1 MEKNKAEVRTLTV
14 QPIVFT
20 VIVAVYNAQRTIDR
34 CLQSLLQQT
43 LDAFEVIC
51 VDDFSTDN
59 SLERLARYA
68 LGDSRIRVVTLIKN
82 SGPAHARNVALSQA
96 RGQYVC
102 FLDSDD
108 WMSADALQQVADCF
122 ARHDDTD
129 CVLFRVVNVEEDGR
143 AHDYP
148 MMAQRYDGRTAFIH
162 SLTWA
167 LHGCYAVRTA
177 LHKATPY
184 DETCRTY
191 SDDNTTRM
199 HYLRSRYVDCC
210 QGVYY
215 YWQHAGSIT
224 HTQGLSRFDY
234 LKATASMRRQIIEA
248 RQPDE
253 IVQRYE
259 AVRWLV
265 VVDCFGYYC
274 KHKDGWT
281 RGERLR
287 ALAMLRAAWRD
298 IHFNQ
303 IASRYKRKL
312 GYRPFS
318 ASWCCFYAQERLY
331 FFLKRL
337 LRR

>member
-1 MEKNKAEVRTLTV
+1 MEKDKAEIGTIAP

-20 VIVAVYNAQRTIDR
+20 VIVAVYNAQHTIDR
-34 CLQSLLQQT
+34 CIQSLMQQT
-43 LDAFEVIC
+43 LEAFEVIC
-51 VDDFSTDN
+51 VDDMSADN
-59 SLERLARYA
+59 SLEQLARYA
-68 LGDSRIRVVTLIKN
+68 LVDNRIRVVSLSKN
-82 SGPAHARNVALSQA
+82 RGPAHARNVALSKA

-108 WMSADALQQVADCF
+108 WMSADALQQAADCF

-143 AHDYP
+143 EHDYQMVP
-148 MMAQRYDGRTAFIH
+148 QRYDGRTAFIH

-177 LHKATPY
+177 LHKAVPY

-215 YWQHAGSIT
+215 YWQHSGSIT
-224 HTQGLSRFDY
+224 HTHGLSRFDY

-248 RQPDE
+248 QQPED
-253 IVQRYE
+253 IVARYE

-274 KHKDGWT
+274 KHKGGWT

-298 IHFNQ
+298 IHFHQ
-303 IASRYKRKL
+303 VASRYKCKL

-318 ASWCCFYAQERLY
+318 ASWRWFYLQERLY

-337 LRR
+337 VGR

>member
-1 MEKNKAEVRTLTV
+1 MEKDKAEIGTIAP

-20 VIVAVYNAQRTIDR
+20 VIVAVYNAQHTIDR
-34 CLQSLLQQT
+34 CIQSLMQQT
-43 LDAFEVIC
+43 LEAFEVIC
-51 VDDFSTDN
+51 VDDMSTDK
-59 SLERLARYA
+59 SLEQLARYA
-68 LGDSRIRVVTLIKN
+68 LVDNRIRIVALSKN
-82 SGPAHARNVALSQA
+82 RGPAHARNVALSKA

-108 WMSADALQQVADCF
+108 WMSADALQQAADCF

-143 AHDYP
+143 EHDYP
-148 MMAQRYDGRTAFIH
+148 MVAQRYDGRTAFIH

-167 LHGCYAVRTA
+167 LHGCYAVRIA
-177 LHKATPY
+177 LHKAVPY

-191 SDDNTTRM
+191 SDDNTTRI

-215 YWQHAGSIT
+215 YWLHMGSIT

-248 RQPDE
+248 QQPED
-253 IVQRYE
+253 IVARYE

-274 KHKDGWT
+274 KHKGGWT

-298 IHFNQ
+298 IHFHQ
-303 IASRYKRKL
+303 VASHYKCKF
-312 GYRPFS
+312 GYRPLS
-318 ASWCCFYAQERLY
+318 ASWRCFYLQERLY

-337 LRR
+337 VGR